1 MISSNIYRQLSQVD
15 QRYHQTCTCREDYLE
30 LTKLNDIVNIMWCQ
44 VFYIVSLKLFFFF
57 LIFCLSYSKRYT
69 YGKGAK
75 GRANVQVY
83 FNTYGWEKKPS
94 LAKDIVSNIPNFQWI
109 TTIFTLYMQI
119 ITACLNIY
127 EHQFLK
133 VFLISCIPKINCK
146 L

>member
-1 MISSNIYRQLSQVD
+1 MISSKIYRQLSQVD
-15 QRYHQTCTCREDYLE
+15 QRYHQTCRKDYLE
-30 LTKLNDIVNIMWCQ
+30 LTKLNDIMNIMWCQ
-44 VFYIVSLKLFFFF
+44 LSFFTIVNLKLFFFF
-57 LIFCLSYSKRYT
+57 FYFFCLSYSKRYT

-94 LAKDIVSNIPNFQWI
+94 LAKDIVSNIPNFLWI

-133 VFLISCIPKINCK
+133 VSQSVVSQK
-146 L
+146 